1 MDVVNS
7 ALENSPL
14 AQLFESSDPV
24 VAFSYG
30 VENIPNHS
38 RQRAEVVISSPS
50 LSQDMSCEIPKYGIL
65 TKIIAK
71 IDFDIDQLDGADDLG
86 RSGGIGLS
94 MLDYIELHSSNR
106 VLSRMSQK
114 GLSGMLSSMD
124 KDKETQVVGAL
135 GDDSIGN
142 SRLSF
147 IPFMYFLSSQWRGDA
162 GKEEYRGCF
171 DTRFV
176 ETLNVRMRLNAL
188 TAWQGDATG
197 VLNAV
202 SFIFHYRVPSEP
214 VYRSLE
220 EKNYAGGVLNIS
232 NLTEFAESSKAIT
245 NGDTT
250 ESISLNSNGLVK
262 KMFIQIEGAA
272 QLANNSKDNRAQSK
286 PISKITL
293 NGSGREIISF
303 YGAELQYLDNC
314 KKSSTTTTAYVLDF
328 SALPSASGYTGGL
341 SLREIANPELVL
353 EFADPGENATLTVV
367 HLQHELLSINP
378 ANGRISVSLS
388 S

>member
-1 MDVVNS
+1 
-7 ALENSPL
+7 LENSPL

-24 VAFSYG
+24 DAFSYG

-38 RQRAEVVISSPS
+38 RQRAEVIVSAQTGRD
-50 LSQDMSCEIPKYGIL
+50 LSCEIPKYGIL
-65 TKIIAK
+65 TKIILKVDWSQATA
-71 IDFDIDQLDGADDLG
+71 DARPGPDGLN
-86 RSGGIGLS
+86 
-94 MLDYIELHSSNR
+94 MLDYLELHSSNR

-114 GLSGMLSSMD
+114 GLAGMLSAMD
-124 KDKETQVVGAL
+124 SDKSTQVINAMGGSGASAF
-135 GDDSIGN
+135 GASYSI
-142 SRLSF
+142 F

-162 GKEEYRGCF
+162 SKDEYRGCF

-176 ETLNVRMRLNAL
+176 ETLNVRARLL
-188 TAWQGDATG
+188 SEDSWEGLGGTATLDG
-197 VLNAV
+197 V

-232 NLTEFAESSKAIT
+232 SLNEFAESTKSIA
-245 NGDTT
+245 NGATT
-250 ESISLNSNGLVK
+250 TTIPLNSNGLVK
-262 KMFIQIEGAA
+262 KMFIQIEKVADTKINVNESR
-272 QLANNSKDNRAQSK
+272 QKCLS
-286 PISKITL
+286 ISKIVL

-303 YGAELQYLDNC
+303 YGNELQFIDNPR
-314 KKSSTTTTAYVLDF
+314 KSSTSTTTYVMDF

-353 EFADPGENATLTVV
+353 THADPSNVDGATAHIV